1 MSDPSITAY
10 ISLQPEQI
18 IGPKHHRF
26 KLISAG
32 PSQPPGV
39 LWAAEDITTTTPVA
53 VSLLIFDPR
62 QFGDESQL
70 ERLRNTLNRTKVL
83 KSPYLLQH
91 FGQYIYRGMLF
102 ISMPPL
108 AGVSLAQLIKSG
120 KLAKLTERQ
129 RIGML
134 TQLGKALHL
143 IQMGRMSHG
152 TLCPDLIWLVPG
164 RGVQLLGTGWY
175 NALDPETAEL
185 DYAAY
190 QPEDHLIRGIAS
202 TSGDTYALAKLCVA
216 LFNKGK
222 PESDS
227 RPNDLN
233 DTQWEQLNQVLN
245 NRLEASIQGPLQLAR
260 ELFGTVPD
268 AEQVM
273 MDSRLEQSAQTH
285 HAIQPTHQ
293 SSPSPALT
301 QNTADHMAAGS
312 QASVNAGQGQR
323 ASAQNPVPQ
332 ATQTANGSRTRIFA
346 FDITSMF
353 KHPTWLVIGFLA
365 GIAVSQLFNLVIKDD
380 AVQPALA
387 SSSTRLNTSDTNPDV
402 SAVVTLAGIDAAPLD
417 PYKPDNI
424 ERMAKNHLSVFQ
436 HPTPKDTRAPQMI
449 VLPKGRFLMG
459 DIQGVGDDN
468 ERPVR
473 QVIVNTRFALSR
485 YEVSFD
491 EYDQFAKATERA
503 LPDDGGWGRGR
514 QPVVNVSWQDAYD
527 YTQWLSSI
535 TGQAYRLPSEAE
547 WEYAARAGS
556 ESAYWWG
563 DALQPAMAKCD
574 GCASPITANQPA
586 PLGSHP
592 PNPWGFY
599 DLNGNVDEWVADCYS
614 ENYMGA
620 STDQRARTRISCN
633 QQVMRGGSWFEIPR
647 LIRSSARYRHP
658 PDAKR
663 DSWGFRVAVDLD

>member
-1 MSDPSITAY
+1 MSDPSVTAY

-62 QFGDESQL
+62 QFVDESQL

-108 AGVSLAQLIKSG
+108 NGVSLAQLIKSG

-152 TLCPDLIWLVPG
+152 TLCPELIWLVPG

-222 PESDS
+222 PESAS

-233 DTQWEQLNQVLN
+233 DTQWEQLNQVLT

-260 ELFGTVPD
+260 ELFGTIPD
-268 AEQVM
+268 AEQAV
-273 MDSRLEQSAQTH
+273 MDSQLEQAAQTH
-285 HAIQPTHQ
+285 QTVQPAKQ
-293 SSPSPALT
+293 SLPAPA
-301 QNTADHMAAGS
+301 QNMADQQRADS
-312 QASVNAGQGQR
+312 QASVNAGHHPT
-323 ASAQNPVPQ
+323 ASVHNPVKQ
-332 ATQTANGSRTRIFA
+332 AATTANGSRARTLVLDISAIFKRP
-346 FDITSMF
+346 I
-353 KHPTWLVIGFLA
+353 WLVIGFLA
-365 GIAVSQLFNLVIKDD
+365 GIAVSQLFNLVIQDD
-380 AVQPALA
+380 TVQPELA
-387 SSSTRLNTSDTNPDV
+387 SGSTRLDTSDINPEV
-402 SAVVTLAGIDAAPLD
+402 SAIVTLAGIDALPLD
-417 PYKPDNI
+417 PYKPDNF

-473 QVIVNTRFALSR
+473 QVIINKRFALSR

-503 LPDDGGWGRGR
+503 LPDDGGWGE
-514 QPVVNVSWQDAYD
+514 VD
-527 YTQWLSSI
+527 
-535 TGQAYRLPSEAE
+535 
-547 WEYAARAGS
+547 
-556 ESAYWWG
+556 
-563 DALQPAMAKCD
+563 
-574 GCASPITANQPA
+574 
-586 PLGSHP
+586 
-592 PNPWGFY
+592 NPW
-599 DLNGNVDEWVADCYS
+599 L
-614 ENYMGA
+614 
-620 STDQRARTRISCN
+620 T
-633 QQVMRGGSWFEIPR
+633 
-647 LIRSSARYRHP
+647 
-658 PDAKR
+658 
-663 DSWGFRVAVDLD
+663 